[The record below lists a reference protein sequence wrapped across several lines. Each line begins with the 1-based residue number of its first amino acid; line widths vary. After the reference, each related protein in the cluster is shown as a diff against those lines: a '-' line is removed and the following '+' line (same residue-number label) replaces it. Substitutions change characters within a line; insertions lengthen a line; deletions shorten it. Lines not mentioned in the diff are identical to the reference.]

1 MAQHLDSIYIT
12 HYFSFAKNT
21 DPVPRIFVQEGT
33 TEAKKL
39 VFCDCM
45 SNLRYKDEDCM
56 KDVTFIRSLPVLQ
69 AQKFYTHAIV
79 LRALVAGERLSDT

>member
-1 MAQHLDSIYIT
+1 MAQHLDSIYVT

-56 KDVTFIRSLPVLQ
+56 KDVTHTSKNSTPTLWFSGRLWPGKGYQ
-69 AQKFYTHAIV
+69 THD
-79 LRALVAGERLSDT
+79 LRC